1 GNFTGILDN
10 SDLFGRDV
18 DNIGDLDGDGITDM
32 VVGAVLDDD
41 GGFDRGAVW
50 ILFLNSN
57 GTVKLSQK
65 ISDTQGNFTGILDDS
80 DLFGRSVASLGDLDG
95 DGIRDI
101 VVNAARDDDGGTDR
115 GAIWILFLNSNGT
128 VKSQQKISGTQGNFS
143 GILDNSDYFGYEVTS
158 LGDLNGDG
166 INDIA
171 VGTTGDDDGGTDRGA
186 VWILYLNT
194 NGTVKSYLKISSTQ
208 GNFSGVLDN
217 SDHFGISAASLGDLN
232 GDGRTDI
239 AIGARLDDDGGTDRG
254 AVWILFLE
262 DTCAPPTPCNIS
274 ASFTVNDTLI
284 CDSTTLFFINTSINT
299 TEYEWQLNAVFYDT
313 SANVSITF
321 DTAGVYTVT
330 LIAQDSLCPDT
341 FSKTITVLP
350 NLIANAWADTTICL
364 YDSVQLYASP
374 GTSHVWI
381 PSKGLNDTLIPN
393 PIAKP
398 DTTTTYN
405 VIISSTGCEA
415 DTAFV
420 TVSVNPLPI
429 VYAYPDT
436 TINPGA
442 SVQLNGGGGVSY
454 LWSPGAGLSDSTK
467 QNPVA
472 TPPQTTTWWVTVTDS
487 NGCQNMASVTIIVT
501 GCIPPI
507 ADFSF
512 TDTNLTVIFFDSS
525 LNAESLFWNFG
536 NSLFDI
542 LQNPTHIYATTGTY
556 KVCLSVFNSCGFDST
571 CKAVTITVEKLLFI
585 PSAFSP
591 NGDKVNDQFKVIG
604 KGIKSIYLAVYN
616 RWGEK
621 VYEANDVY
629 EALFVGWNGKHRRKE
644 QGMAVFVYYA
654 KVEFVDGT
662 NDTRKGDVTL
672 IR

>member
-1 GNFTGILDN
+1 MLSGSATIIVGGSATLQVDLTGVPPWSITYFDGVTSTTINGITTNPYYFTVSPADTTTYTLTAVSDSFCTGVASGSAAVVVILSNTSCPSVNTHQKISDTQGNFTGILDDSDMFGYSMDSIGDLDGDGIIDMVVSAYRDDDGGTDRGAVWILFLNANGTVKSQQKISDSQGNFTGILDN
-10 SDLFGRDV
+10 NDYFGHGV
-18 DNIGDLDGDGITDM
+18 TKIGDLDGDGIYDIAVSAHWDDDGGTDRGA
-32 VVGAVLDDD
+32 VWILFLNINGTVKSYQKISDTQGSFSGILNNSDNFGASVGYLGDLDGDSVTDIAVGAFRDND

-398 DTTTTYN
+398 DTTT
-405 VIISSTGCEA
+405 
-415 DTAFV
+415 
-420 TVSVNPLPI
+420 
-429 VYAYPDT
+429 
-436 TINPGA
+436 
-442 SVQLNGGGGVSY
+442 
-454 LWSPGAGLSDSTK
+454 
-467 QNPVA
+467 
-472 TPPQTTTWWVTVTDS
+472 
-487 NGCQNMASVTIIVT
+487 
-501 GCIPPI
+501 
-507 ADFSF
+507 
-512 TDTNLTVIFFDSS
+512 
-525 LNAESLFWNFG
+525 
-536 NSLFDI
+536 
-542 LQNPTHIYATTGTY
+542 
-556 KVCLSVFNSCGFDST
+556 
-571 CKAVTITVEKLLFI
+571 
-585 PSAFSP
+585 
-591 NGDKVNDQFKVIG
+591 
-604 KGIKSIYLAVYN
+604 
-616 RWGEK
+616 
-621 VYEANDVY
+621 
-629 EALFVGWNGKHRRKE
+629 
-644 QGMAVFVYYA
+644 
-654 KVEFVDGT
+654 
-662 NDTRKGDVTL
+662 
-672 IR
+672 